1 MKKTLSI
8 ILIGFISGI
17 GGAWF
22 YANHLST
29 TFAESQTDQIP
40 IVTNTNNTTSPA
52 SDVKTNIKEN
62 YELDTQISAAMLKP
76 ADFIQASKITTQS
89 VVYIKTIS
97 QNRYG
102 STWMDWFFG
111 EGVGQSISSGSG
123 VIYSGDGYIITN
135 NHVVNDALKIEVIIG
150 KKAYEASLVGA
161 DPSTD
166 LAVLKVE
173 YHK

>member
-8 ILIGFISGI
+8 IFIGFISGI

-22 YANHLST
+22 YANYLST
-29 TFAESQTDQIP
+29 AFVESQTDQIP

-52 SDVKTNIKEN
+52 SNIKTDVKEN
-62 YELDTQISAAMLKP
+62 NELDTQVSSAILKP

-97 QNRYG
+97 QNKYG

-111 EGVGQSISSGSG
+111 EGVGQSISKIGRA
-123 VIYSGDGYIITN
+123 
-135 NHVVNDALKIEVIIG
+135 HV
-150 KKAYEASLVGA
+150 
-161 DPSTD
+161 
-166 LAVLKVE
+166 
-173 YHK
+173 